1 MSHTALTHASLAM
14 MTHSMSSS
22 SSSSPPR
29 AACAVVSHRHVEI
42 TSTSSPAAA
51 QFTTTRR
58 AHARA
63 RARRAVTPRALSKHE
78 PNPAYDPSKIFGTSV
93 TKTYTPT
100 HIGELYGLEK
110 HPSPFARGGALWDW
124 GYGQHFID
132 NRETVGLNPLK
143 TVEANDVVE
152 DSAYLDECAVR
163 AGAREV
169 IYYNPKK
176 VKAAI
181 VTCGGLCPGLN
192 NVIKQIT
199 VTLEDYGVEEI
210 LGIKYGFRGFF
221 EKQSELEAPIKL
233 TSAVVDDISDI
244 GGSILGS
251 SRGGSDTSA
260 IVNEIEAMEID
271 MLFIIGGNGSH
282 AGALAI
288 DKLCR
293 ERGLSTS
300 VIGVPK
306 TIDNDI
312 LLLDRTFGFQTAV
325 DEAVKAIRSAKIE
338 ARSADNGIGLVRL
351 MGRQSGFIAM
361 HAALASGSTDV
372 CLIPEIECHLD
383 GQGGIIAHI
392 ERVLEKQSH
401 CVVVCAEGAGQEQ
414 LGSLG
419 ETDASGNPILV
430 NFAKYLQSR
439 IKESV
444 RGADVKYIDP
454 TYMVRATPTN
464 ASDAVY
470 CSILGQSAVHAAF
483 AGLSAVTV
491 GMVCG
496 HYVYLPIEPV
506 IAAARTVDPNG
517 RMFERLR
524 FAIGQPTFSNK

>member
-1 MSHTALTHASLAM
+1 MVISMPSSSRGASSVAVNARRRREIASTSATTSRTAAHAQFSATHRTHA
-14 MTHSMSSS
+14 
-22 SSSSPPR
+22 R
-29 AACAVVSHRHVEI
+29 
-42 TSTSSPAAA
+42 
-51 QFTTTRR
+51 TRR
-58 AHARA
+58 V
-63 RARRAVTPRALSKHE
+63 VTRALSKHE
-78 PNPAYDPSKIFGTSV
+78 PNPAYDPSRIFGTTV

-110 HPSPFARGGALWDW
+110 HPSPFAKGGALWDW

-132 NRETVGLNPLK
+132 NHESVGLNPLK
-143 TVEANDVVE
+143 VVEANDVVE
-152 DSAYLDECAVR
+152 DSAYVDERAVR

-199 VTLEDYGVEEI
+199 ITLEDYGVEEI

-221 EKQSELEAPIKL
+221 EKQSELEAPMKL

-260 IVNEIEAMEID
+260 IVNEIEKMEID

-383 GQGGIIAHI
+383 GEGGIIAHI
-392 ERVLEKQSH
+392 ERVLQKQSH

-430 NFAKYLQSR
+430 NFAKYLQTR

-483 AGLSAVTV
+483 AGLSAITV

-506 IAAARTVDPNG
+506 IADARTVDPNG

-524 FAIGQPTFSNK
+524 FAIGQPTFSKN

>member
-1 MSHTALTHASLAM
+1 MAI
-14 MTHSMSSS
+14 SMPSSS
-22 SSSSPPR
+22 SRGAASVAVDARRRREIASTSATTSR
-29 AACAVVSHRHVEI
+29 AAAH
-42 TSTSSPAAA
+42 A
-51 QFTTTRR
+51 QFSATRR
-58 AHARA
+58 THART
-63 RARRAVTPRALSKHE
+63 RRVVTRALSKHE
-78 PNPAYDPSKIFGTSV
+78 PNPAYDPSEIFGTTV

-110 HPSPFARGGALWDW
+110 HPSPFAKGGKLWDW

-132 NRETVGLNPLK
+132 NHESVGLNPLK
-143 TVEANDVVE
+143 VVEANDVVE
-152 DSAYLDECAVR
+152 DSAYVDERAVR

-199 VTLEDYGVEEI
+199 ITLEDYGVEEI

-221 EKQSELEAPIKL
+221 EKQSELEAPMKL

-260 IVNEIEAMEID
+260 IVDEIEKMEID